1 MRFKTCQYCHAIFG
15 GRGMGEGGALLK
27 VYQLKIMPII
37 SYIAP
42 KGYLYPI
49 PRARSNY
56 TLKPVKSVIIIYTS
70 KNNKPLHHAV
80 GSPMNPLYIEVLLI
94 LTWLSSCCSLI
105 IIIIYNLLKPEQNF
119 LMSISFML

>member
-1 MRFKTCQYCHAIFG
+1 MQYLTEVICFLSFNKQKITVKKVFKPPKLSLSHFDNTGFSCQIRFKTCQYCHAIFG

-56 TLKPVKSVIIIYTS
+56 TLKPVKSVVIIYPS
-70 KNNKPLHHAV
+70 
-80 GSPMNPLYIEVLLI
+80 
-94 LTWLSSCCSLI
+94 
-105 IIIIYNLLKPEQNF
+105 
-119 LMSISFML
+119 

>member
-27 VYQLKIMPII
+27 GYQLKIMPII

-56 TLKPVKSVIIIYTS
+56 TLKPVKSVIIIYPS
-70 KNNKPLHHAV
+70 
-80 GSPMNPLYIEVLLI
+80 
-94 LTWLSSCCSLI
+94 
-105 IIIIYNLLKPEQNF
+105 
-119 LMSISFML
+119 

>member
-1 MRFKTCQYCHAIFG
+1 
-15 GRGMGEGGALLK
+15 MGERGGGGSCNCRDVPVK
-27 VYQLKIMPII
+27 NN
-37 SYIAP
+37 
-42 KGYLYPI
+42 
-49 PRARSNY
+49 PRARSSY

-70 KNNKPLHHAV
+70 QNNKPLHHAV
-80 GSPMNPLYIEVLLI
+80 GSPMNPHYTEVLLI

>member
-1 MRFKTCQYCHAIFG
+1 MSVLSCYIWWQRD
-15 GRGMGEGGALLK
+15 GEGGALLK

-56 TLKPVKSVIIIYTS
+56 TLKPVKSVIIIYPS
-70 KNNKPLHHAV
+70 
-80 GSPMNPLYIEVLLI
+80 
-94 LTWLSSCCSLI
+94 
-105 IIIIYNLLKPEQNF
+105 
-119 LMSISFML
+119 

>member
-1 MRFKTCQYCHAIFG
+1 
-15 GRGMGEGGALLK
+15 MGERGGGGVAI
-27 VYQLKIMPII
+27 VEMSQLKIMPIV
-37 SYIAP
+37 S
-42 KGYLYPI
+42 YLYPI
-49 PRARSNY
+49 PRARSSY

-70 KNNKPLHHAV
+70 QNNIPLHHAV
-80 GSPMNPLYIEVLLI
+80 GSPMNPHYTEVLLI

>member
-1 MRFKTCQYCHAIFG
+1 
-15 GRGMGEGGALLK
+15 MGEGGALLK

-56 TLKPVKSVIIIYTS
+56 TLKPVKSVIIIYPS
-70 KNNKPLHHAV
+70 
-80 GSPMNPLYIEVLLI
+80 
-94 LTWLSSCCSLI
+94 
-105 IIIIYNLLKPEQNF
+105 
-119 LMSISFML
+119 